1 MYEDTIPGTGWKV
14 NTASLFNLCNGDKP
28 FFVKMV
34 LLFIRSAGETVTRME
49 EELSRKNYTAVA
61 GFAHQ
66 LAPSCRQLEAK
77 SMLVL
82 VKKIESSIRETKN
95 YESISILVQKIK
107 SETAEVMEQLFV
119 ELKNAGYT

>member
-1 MYEDTIPGTGWKV
+1 
-14 NTASLFNLCNGDKP
+14 
-28 FFVKMV
+28 
-34 LLFIRSAGETVTRME
+34 
-49 EELSRKNYTAVA
+49 
-61 GFAHQ
+61 
-66 LAPSCRQLEAK
+66 
-77 SMLVL
+77 MLVL